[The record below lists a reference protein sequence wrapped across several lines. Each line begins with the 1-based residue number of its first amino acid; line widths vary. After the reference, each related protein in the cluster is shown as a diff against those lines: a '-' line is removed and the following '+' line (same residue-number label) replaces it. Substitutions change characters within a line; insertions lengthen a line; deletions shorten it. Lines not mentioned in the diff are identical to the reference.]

1 MNNIYDIILNFN
13 KYYYE
18 VYEWKNS
25 DNIENIR
32 KISFFKVDNE
42 DFINLKYKDV
52 KINNKTLEY
61 LKKCCYIF
69 DDEFKEVCFLVT
81 NGCSCMGLIVND
93 KGYVIARSAML
104 YDEEDEVL
112 DECSSV
118 CKLKFYYDKIVD
130 IDVIDSR
137 LEYEKKE
144 LLYNFINNISDKMI
158 LKYIY
163 YDYYLKECD
172 DVRTIRNNLLND
184 IKICDYDNLF
194 RLYDCVKVFNNYVK

>member
-1 MNNIYDIILNFN
+1 
-13 KYYYE
+13 
-18 VYEWKNS
+18 
-25 DNIENIR
+25 
-32 KISFFKVDNE
+32 
-42 DFINLKYKDV
+42 
-52 KINNKTLEY
+52 
-61 LKKCCYIF
+61 
-69 DDEFKEVCFLVT
+69 
-81 NGCSCMGLIVND
+81 
-93 KGYVIARSAML
+93 ML

-172 DVRTIRNNLLND
+172 DVRTIRNDLLND